1 MKVTRKIELDYGHTL
16 PNEKGFCSQ
25 IHGHRATVLATVEG
39 EIEETEGHPD
49 QGMVLNFK
57 ELKAAMKEKVHD
69 VIDHGFAVW
78 KEDKD
83 DREFIEDR
91 NEKVLVT
98 THPPT
103 AEYLAKWSYE
113 QIQPE
118 LPEEVEL
125 VKVVWKE
132 TPNSEAIYQGDRDE

>member
-83 DREFIEDR
+83 DRE
-91 NEKVLVT
+91 
-98 THPPT
+98 
-103 AEYLAKWSYE
+103 S
-113 QIQPE
+113 
-118 LPEEVEL
+118 
-125 VKVVWKE
+125 
-132 TPNSEAIYQGDRDE
+132 S